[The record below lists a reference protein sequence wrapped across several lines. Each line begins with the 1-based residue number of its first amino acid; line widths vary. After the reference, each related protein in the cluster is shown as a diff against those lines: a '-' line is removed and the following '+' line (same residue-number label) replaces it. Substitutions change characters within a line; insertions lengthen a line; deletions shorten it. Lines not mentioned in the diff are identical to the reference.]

1 MINKSMLNKLYEIE
15 SISFGEI
22 KKKKKRRVIKKKYLQ
37 VFKSVIL

>member
-22 KKKKKRRVIKKKYLQ
+22 KKKKKRRVIKKSIYKFLK
-37 VFKSVIL
+37 V